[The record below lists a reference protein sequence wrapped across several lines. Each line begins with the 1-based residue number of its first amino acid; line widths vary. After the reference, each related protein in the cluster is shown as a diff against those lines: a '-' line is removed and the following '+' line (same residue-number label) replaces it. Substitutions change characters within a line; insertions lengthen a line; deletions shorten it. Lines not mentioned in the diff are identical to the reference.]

1 MIELEVQDYYK
12 GLPALDQVKIN
23 TLFARAV
30 LEHRIPGKVYA
41 DSKEKPG
48 AFYVVHPYGMSLVY
62 GNAANPDFHRWLS
75 DYITGKA
82 ENRVH
87 AEWLQGDP
95 AGAWS
100 ERIDAVAAAHNSIL
114 PGGGGVSQQDDQRA
128 IYRNTRVN
136 FRLDHEAYFAARA
149 QFFKQDADLVRT
161 GKEHFSAQ
169 AGSVVPRFFWRNE
182 EHFLAEGIGYS
193 ILEDGRVV
201 STAFSSCSTADQLE
215 IGIETA
221 EASRGKGYAFTVCAA
236 LIDYCLDHHLEP
248 VWACRLENQGS
259 YHLAQKLGFRP
270 SLTLPYYRLVHG

>member
-30 LEHRIPGKVYA
+30 LEQRIPGKVYA
-41 DSKEKPG
+41 DSKEKPD

-62 GNAANPDFHRWLS
+62 GNATNPDIQRWLS
-75 DYITGKA
+75 DYITDKA
-82 ENRVH
+82 EIRVQ

-100 ERIDAVAAAHNSIL
+100 ERIDAVAAAHNSVL
-114 PGGGGVSQQDDQRA
+114 PGSGGVSQQDDQRA
-128 IYRNTRVN
+128 IQRNTRVN

-169 AGSVVPRFFWRNE
+169 AGSVVPRFFWRDE

-215 IGIETA
+215 IGIETG

-236 LIDYCLDHHLEP
+236 LIDYCFDHHLEP

-270 SLTLPYYRLVHG
+270 SLMLPYYRLVHV

>member
-30 LEHRIPGKVYA
+30 LEQRIPGKVYA

-62 GNAANPDFHRWLS
+62 GTAANPDFYHWLS
-75 DYITGKA
+75 DYITGRA
-82 ENRVH
+82 ENRIQ

-95 AGAWS
+95 AGDWS
-100 ERIDAVAAAHNSIL
+100 ERIDAIAAAHNSTL
-114 PGGGGVSQQDDQRA
+114 PAGGRESGQDNYRA
-128 IYRNTRVN
+128 IEKNTRVN
-136 FRLDHEAYFAARA
+136 FSFDREAYCAARA
-149 QFFKQDADLVRT
+149 QFFKQEADLVRT
-161 GKEHFSAQ
+161 GKEHFFAQ
-169 AGSVVPRFFWRNE
+169 TGSVLPRFFWRDE
-182 EHFLAEGIGYS
+182 EHFLAEGAGYS
-193 ILEDGRVV
+193 ILEDGGVA
-201 STAFSSCSTADQLE
+201 STAFSSCITADQLE

-236 LIDYCLDHHLEP
+236 LIDYCLDHRLEP

-259 YHLAQKLGFRP
+259 YYLAQKLGFKP
-270 SLTLPYYRLVHG
+270 SLTLPYYRLAL

>member
-30 LEHRIPGKVYA
+30 LEQRIPGKVYA
-41 DSKEKPG
+41 DSKEKPD

-62 GNAANPDFHRWLS
+62 GNATNPDIQRWLS
-75 DYITGKA
+75 DYITDKA
-82 ENRVH
+82 EIRVH

-100 ERIDAVAAAHNSIL
+100 ERIDAVAAAHNSVL
-114 PGGGGVSQQDDQRA
+114 PGSGGVSQQDDQRA
-128 IYRNTRVN
+128 IQRNTRVN

-169 AGSVVPRFFWRNE
+169 AGSVVPRFFWRDE

-215 IGIETA
+215 IGIETG

-236 LIDYCLDHHLEP
+236 LIDYCFDHHLEP

-259 YHLAQKLGFRP
+259 YHLAQK
-270 SLTLPYYRLVHG
+270 

>member
-12 GLPALDQVKIN
+12 GLPALDEVKIN

-30 LEHRIPGKVYA
+30 LEQHIPGKVYA
-41 DSKEKPG
+41 DSKAKPG

-62 GNAANPDFHRWLS
+62 GNAAAPDFYHWLS
-75 DYITGKA
+75 DYITDRA
-82 ENRVH
+82 EKRVQ

-100 ERIDAVAAAHNSIL
+100 ERIDAIAAVHNSAL
-114 PGGGGVSQQDDQRA
+114 PVSGRGAQQDDQRA
-128 IYRNTRVN
+128 IQKNTRVN

-149 QFFKQDADLVRT
+149 QFFKQEADLVRT
-161 GKEHFSAQ
+161 GKEHFFAQ
-169 AGSVVPRFFWRNE
+169 TGSVLPRFFWRDE
-182 EHFLAEGIGYS
+182 EHFVAEGAGYS
-193 ILEDGRVV
+193 ILEDGGVA
-201 STAFSSCSTADQLE
+201 STAFSSCITADQLE

-236 LIDYCLDHHLEP
+236 LIDYCLDHRLEP

-259 YHLAQKLGFRP
+259 YHLAQKLGFKP
-270 SLTLPYYRLVHG
+270 SLTLPYYRLVHR